1 MLDGCWRREVF
12 QYHKP
17 MPPDLTQSQELKR
30 LAAQAMRDRGLVPD
44 FSPRALQ
51 EADAFSKAIIE
62 TGEGIRDLR
71 KLLWSSIDNDDSRDL
86 DKLEVAQSLEGGDTQ
101 ILVAIADVD
110 SMVKIG
116 TAIDAHARANT
127 TSVYTAAQI
136 FPMLPEKLST
146 DLTSL
151 AQDQE
156 RMSIVFDMR
165 FAPDGS
171 LKASDIYRAVVVN
184 RAKLAYRSV
193 AAWLDGAGPT
203 PALVAS
209 VSGLEQQLR
218 LQDAVSQ
225 KLRERRQAH
234 GALNFETLQ
243 DRAVFD
249 NGLLVDLRPD
259 PKNRAQNLIEDLMI
273 AANGVSARY
282 LQQNGLPSLRRV
294 LGIPK
299 RWDRIAALA
308 REAGDVLPAA
318 PDAPALNAFLAR
330 RRAADPQRFAD
341 LSLSVIKLL
350 GSGEYALELSG
361 EKPDGHF
368 GLAVRDYTHSTAPNR
383 RFPDL
388 LTQRLLKAALLGRAG
403 PYGIAD
409 LQLLAT
415 HCTEQEDNAAKVER
429 QVRKSAAAM
438 LLSSHMGD
446 EFDAIVTGASDKG
459 TWVRINRPAAEGR
472 VVKGFQGLDVGDH
485 VRVRLV
491 QTDMARGFV
500 DFAALR

>member
-1 MLDGCWRREVF
+1 M
-12 QYHKP
+12 
-17 MPPDLTQSQELKR
+17 
-30 LAAQAMRDRGLVPD
+30 PD

-51 EADAFSKAIIE
+51 EADSFSKSIIE
-62 TGEGIRDLR
+62 TGGAIRDLR
-71 KLLWSSIDNDDSRDL
+71 NLPWSSIDNDDSRDL
-86 DKLEVAQSLEGGDTQ
+86 DQLEVAQRLEGGDTQ

-116 TAIDAHARANT
+116 SAIDAHARANT

-136 FPMLPEKLST
+136 FPMLPERLST

-151 AQDQE
+151 NQDQE
-156 RMSIVFDMR
+156 RMSIVFEMR
-165 FAPDGS
+165 FAPDGTMQT
-171 LKASDIYRAVVVN
+171 SDIYRAVVVN

-193 AAWLDGAGPT
+193 AAWLEGEGPA
-203 PALVAS
+203 PPLLGSVA
-209 VSGLEQQLR
+209 GLEQQLR

-225 KLRERRQAH
+225 SLRQRRLTH

-249 NGLLVDLRPD
+249 DGLLVDLRPD

-282 LQQNGLPSLRRV
+282 LQQKGLPSLRRV

-308 REAGDVLPAA
+308 RETGDTLPAT

-330 RRAADPQRFAD
+330 RRAADPQRFPD

-350 GSGEYALELSG
+350 GSGEYALELPG
-361 EKPDGHF
+361 QEPDGHF

-388 LTQRLLKAALLGRAG
+388 LTQRLLKAALLGRPG

-415 HCTEQEDNAAKVER
+415 HCTEQEDNASKVER

-438 LLSSHMGD
+438 LLSSHIGD
-446 EFDAIVTGASDKG
+446 EFDATVTGASDKG
-459 TWVRINRPAAEGR
+459 TWVRISRPAAEGR

-485 VRVRLV
+485 VRVRLM